1 MAKPPIQL
9 VLLGPPGAGKGTQA
23 DILVRKVAVPH
34 ISTGDM
40 LRAEARRGSEV
51 GLAARKLMER
61 GEFVPDE
68 LMLDIVKARLEAPDC
83 ANGFLLDGFP
93 RSRSQAEAL
102 EGILAGGA
110 SGVTAA
116 SLEVPFDEVVKR
128 LSGRRTC
135 RSCGAMYHVELG
147 PSKEAGVC
155 DRCGGQ
161 LYQRDDDHEDV
172 IEARLEL
179 YRRETE
185 PVLDFYE
192 ERGQLVRVDGSG
204 ATADVTGRLI
214 AALEGVA

>member
-1 MAKPPIQL
+1 MLHA
-9 VLLGPPGAGKGTQA
+9 
-23 DILVRKVAVPH
+23 
-34 ISTGDM
+34 
-40 LRAEARRGSEV
+40 LRAFNKRHASWQ
-51 GLAARKLMER
+51 
-61 GEFVPDE
+61 D
-68 LMLDIVKARLEAPDC
+68 DC

-102 EGILAGGA
+102 EGILAGEA

>member
-102 EGILAGGA
+102 EGILAGEA